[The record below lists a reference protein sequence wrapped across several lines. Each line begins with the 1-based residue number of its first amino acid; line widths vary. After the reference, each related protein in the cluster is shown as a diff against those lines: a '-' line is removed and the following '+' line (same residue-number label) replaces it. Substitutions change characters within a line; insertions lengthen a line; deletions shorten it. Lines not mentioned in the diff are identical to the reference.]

1 MLRTQI
7 TISVVLLATALF
19 AQEPAMRV
27 DKSAPIEMQADPS
40 KTVTS
45 TPIPEKNVVVS
56 GDPDLAPA
64 PAACKE
70 KAAQERLDCLSRE
83 VLGAIRAKLSESDAG
98 IGSHANPVVINFTV
112 NEYGEM
118 EGIKVDNA
126 SSTDLPK
133 KIIVALYALP
143 TFAPAEKG
151 GKTIGT
157 KVTVTYPYDALF
169 PPK

>member
-1 MLRTQI
+1 
-7 TISVVLLATALF
+7 
-19 AQEPAMRV
+19 MRV